1 MLVGIEKFSIQ
12 TANTNDLKSF
22 AKKIKPFIEYIK
34 IEIMKSLVR
43 KKIEKATTKK
53 VAQCCAKTS
62 KTVVG
67 CHD

>member
-1 MLVGIEKFSIQ
+1 
-12 TANTNDLKSF
+12 
-22 AKKIKPFIEYIK
+22 
-34 IEIMKSLVR
+34 MKSLV
-43 KKIEKATTKK
+43 KKKSEKTSTRK